1 MRCCHL
7 TPVHLAHITEKKHSD
22 LKMTSAKYNV
32 FEVYEDAT
40 SKVFLQ
46 PDGDFA
52 VGAKI
57 DENGEKIVIHREIEP
72 PPDTVIQMETP
83 TEPEDDSPS
92 ITRTAMIIVTFT
104 SAIVLLTAVTSH
116 LL

>member
-1 MRCCHL
+1 MM
-7 TPVHLAHITEKKHSD
+7 P
-22 LKMTSAKYNV
+22 AKYNV

-52 VGAKI
+52 VGAKM
-57 DENGEKIVIHREIEP
+57 DENGEKVVIHREIEH
-72 PPDTVIQMETP
+72 PPDTIIRMETP
-83 TEPEDDSPS
+83 TEPEEDSPS
-92 ITRTAMIIVTFT
+92 IARSAMIVVTFT
-104 SAIVLLTAVTSH
+104 SAIVLLTAVVSH

>member
-1 MRCCHL
+1 
-7 TPVHLAHITEKKHSD
+7 
-22 LKMTSAKYNV
+22 MTSAQYNV
-32 FEVYEDAT
+32 FEVYEDVS

-57 DENGEKIVIHREIEP
+57 DENGEKVVIHREIEH
-72 PPDTVIQMETP
+72 PPDTIIRMETP
-83 TEPEDDSPS
+83 TEPEEDYPS

>member
-1 MRCCHL
+1 M
-7 TPVHLAHITEKKHSD
+7 P
-22 LKMTSAKYNV
+22 AKYNV

-52 VGAKI
+52 VGAKM
-57 DENGEKIVIHREIEP
+57 DENGEKVVIHREIEH
-72 PPDTVIQMETP
+72 PPDTIIRMETP
-83 TEPEDDSPS
+83 TEPEEDYPS
-92 ITRTAMIIVTFT
+92 ITRATMIIITFT
-104 SAIVLLTAVTSH
+104 SAIVLLTAVVSN